1 MSARVLVVDDQPLNV
16 KVIEAKLSS
25 EYYEVLTATGG
36 REALDLMA
44 SVKPDIVLLDIMMPE
59 IDGYEV
65 CRQMKADPELLHI
78 PVIMVTA
85 LSDPSDR
92 VRGLEA
98 GADDFLT
105 KPINDVALFA
115 RIRSSLRI
123 KMALDELRLR
133 DYTSLQLGVLENGE
147 FDLDNGTGGRILVV
161 EDSVDDADL
170 IVKELS
176 RENTVVSVSTAD
188 EALAEAEGEPFEL
201 MIVSLELE
209 GTDGLR
215 LCSQLRSR
223 DATRHVPLLMLIDQS
238 DANRLAKGL
247 DLGVNDYLYRPIDRN
262 ELIARARGQIRQ
274 NRYQERLRSTYH
286 RSVSL
291 AVTDSLTGLSNRLY
305 LTSHL
310 ESLRGH
316 AIAEGKSLAVAM
328 IDIDHFKVVNDTHGH
343 DVGDAVLRELAERLK
358 GLMRASDLPARLGGE
373 EFVVVMPDTNL
384 SLAEVITTRLRKNI
398 ADVPFTI
405 PNGKGDLTVTVS
417 IGVAS
422 LLDAED
428 TPEKLLK
435 RADIALYE
443 AKRGGR
449 NRVIALAS

>member
-36 REALDLMA
+36 REALDSMSA
-44 SVKPDIVLLDIMMPE
+44 VKPDIMLLDVMMPE
-59 IDGYEV
+59 MDGFEV
-65 CRQMKADPELLHI
+65 CRRVKADPELMHI

-105 KPINDVALFA
+105 KPINDDALFA
-115 RIRSSLRI
+115 RIRSSLRL

-133 DYTSLQLGVLENGE
+133 DHTSLQLGVIEAGE
-147 FDLDNGTGGRILVV
+147 FDIESGAGGRVLVV
-161 EDSVDDADL
+161 EDDDGDADL
-170 IVKELS
+170 IATELS
-176 RENTVVSVSTAD
+176 RENTLVSVSTAD
-188 EALAEAEGEPFEL
+188 EALAEAEDGPFDL
-201 MIVSLELE
+201 VIVSIELR
-209 GTDGLR
+209 GSDGLR

-223 DATRHVPLLMLIDQS
+223 DETRHVPLLMLIEQN
-238 DANRLAKGL
+238 DANKLAKGL
-247 DLGVNDYLYRPIDRN
+247 DLGVNDYLYKPIDRN
-262 ELIARARGQIRQ
+262 ELIARVRGQIRH

-291 AVTDSLTGLSNRLY
+291 AVTDSLTGLFNRLY

-310 ESLRGH
+310 ESLREH
-316 AIAEGKSLAVAM
+316 AIAEGKPLAVAM
-328 IDIDHFKVVNDTHGH
+328 IDIDHFKAVNDAHGH
-343 DVGDAVLRELAERLK
+343 DVGDAVLCELAQRLK
-358 GLMRASDLPARLGGE
+358 SFVRASDLPARLGGE
-373 EFVVVMPDTNL
+373 EFVVVMPDTDL
-384 SLAEVITTRLRKNI
+384 SLAEVITTRLRKKV
-398 ADVPFTI
+398 ADSPFSI
-405 PNGKGDLTVTVS
+405 PHGKGDLSITVS

-422 LLDAED
+422 LLGAED

-435 RADIALYE
+435 RADVALYE